1 MRSLFAVDFTSSLNH
16 SDIRGVAENTW
27 AVPVEIRYRSFRCT
41 ESEALDHQEKTLTVM
56 EDLES
61 GESAGFQECILI
73 WPLPSRHI
81 IHLDEIETWVAVGG
95 PGSADCRY
103 NHS

>member
-16 SDIRGVAENTW
+16 SDFIGVAKNTGPTPLG
-27 AVPVEIRYRSFRCT
+27 VRYRSFRCT

-61 GESAGFQECILI
+61 GESDGFQECILI

-81 IHLDEIETWVAVGG
+81 VHLDEIETWVAVGG
-95 PGSADCRY
+95 PGSANFRH
-103 NHS
+103 NHN

>member
-16 SDIRGVAENTW
+16 SDIRGVAEYTG
-27 AVPVEIRYRSFRCT
+27 AVPLEIRYRPFRCT
-41 ESEALDHQEKTLTVM
+41 ESEALDNHEKTLTVM

-61 GESAGFQECILI
+61 RESASFQDCILI
-73 WPLPSRHI
+73 WPLFSRHVA
-81 IHLDEIETWVAVGG
+81 HLDEIETWVAVPAEGF
-95 PGSADCRY
+95 ADFRY